1 MARYRSWSVSR
12 TVPSKLAH
20 SSSIALILSSTVSVP
35 MAAIAVA
42 IVVGNFVMP
51 AVTTAGSTLMSSGET
66 TEVGGDD
73 LSSSAHAEK
82 VMSATTAIATR
93 QRRRVANRGI
103 RRIGAFR
110 RSDSRR
116 TPSLIQNVRYAEH

>member
-51 AVTTAGSTLMSSGET
+51 AVTTAGSTLIASGET
-66 TEVGGDD
+66 TDVGVDAALPAESDSAGDATM
-73 LSSSAHAEK
+73 SSTAA
-82 VMSATTAIATR
+82 ATPV
-93 QRRRVANRGI
+93 RRRLANGGL
-103 RRIGAFR
+103 RRIDAFR
-110 RSDSRR
+110 RSD
-116 TPSLIQNVRYAEH
+116 

>member
-73 LSSSAHAEK
+73 LSSEHDVVTTRATNARPTAHAL
-82 VMSATTAIATR
+82 R
-93 QRRRVANRGI
+93 LP
-103 RRIGAFR
+103 
-110 RSDSRR
+110 DDW
-116 TPSLIQNVRYAEH
+116 VRCTSGLS